1 MVGTPPSADRT
12 IQIQATEAGP
22 REPASP
28 KRDAILQV
36 ARASFL
42 NQGYERTSMEGVAQA
57 AGVSKTTVYAHFPTK
72 ADMFRAVIERHC
84 RAQIDLAAGL
94 DWLPADP
101 AQALTVFARR
111 WIDMVSWPDAVAM
124 SRVTLSEIGRFP
136 ELGKALIAAA
146 VDPVRQVLS
155 AYLRQA
161 AKDGLLEIGDADFAA
176 DLFVDA
182 LRGGFFLKRL
192 VGREMTRPEIERL
205 ITALVAQTL
214 AVYSPSRRRG

>member
-1 MVGTPPSADRT
+1 MIWTSPAADKPVRAPASGTR
-12 IQIQATEAGP
+12 EA
-22 REPASP
+22 ASP

-84 RAQIDLAAGL
+84 RAQMDLTAGL

-111 WIDMVSWPDAVAM
+111 WVDMVAWPDAVAM
-124 SRVTLSEIGRFP
+124 SRVIMSEIGRFP
-136 ELGKALIAAA
+136 ELGKALLAAA
-146 VDPVRQVLS
+146 VDPVRQMLA
-155 AYLRQA
+155 AYLRRA
-161 AKDGLLEIGDADFAA
+161 SKDGLLAIDDADFAA
-176 DLFVDA
+176 DLFLDG

-192 VGREMTRPEIERL
+192 LGRDMTRAEIDRL
-205 ITALVAQTL
+205 IAALVAQTL
-214 AVYSPSRRRG
+214 ALHAPAGTRD